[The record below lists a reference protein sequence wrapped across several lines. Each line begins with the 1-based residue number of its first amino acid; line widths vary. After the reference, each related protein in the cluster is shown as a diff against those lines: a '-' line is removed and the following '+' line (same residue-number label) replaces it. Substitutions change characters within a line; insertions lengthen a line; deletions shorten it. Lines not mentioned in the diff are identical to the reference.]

1 MSWSIYHPSGTH
13 EGSTVTLESAIAV
26 VGMLGPGSTIRMGQN
41 AIVWCEGVDG
51 VAQDDIERTGNV
63 ISDRIHG
70 FAHAPSPQHHHI
82 TGG

>member
-1 MSWSIYHPSGTH
+1 MTWSVYHPSGSQ
-13 EGSTVTLESAIAV
+13 EASVVTLESAIAV
-26 VGMLGPGSTIRMGQN
+26 IGILGTGSTIRINQN

-51 VAQDDIERTGNV
+51 VAQDDIELVGNV

-70 FAHAPSPQHHHI
+70 FAHAPQQHHHI